1 MFRPGPVEGDM
12 VNVYIRRRNG
22 EEPVPFLHETIS
34 EVLKET
40 YGVILFQEQVLRIA
54 RFFAGLSYAEA
65 DAFRR
70 AMTKDRKSR
79 KMELL
84 KQRFIEGAI
93 DQGHRRSLA
102 EGVFTHVSA
111 FASYGFCKAHAA
123 SFAHITYQSAYLKAH
138 YPQAF
143 YLGLLNAGQV
153 GSYPHSV
160 VINEA
165 RRRGIPIYPPHVN
178 SSDSEYVAERT
189 GIRVPLDAI
198 NGVGPAMGRRI
209 RANRHRLGPFIS
221 REEFLGRVPTS
232 RRIEDILAIAGAF
245 EGLEDYQWVLIQDA
259 YNA

>member
-1 MFRPGPVEGDM
+1 M

-54 RFFAGLSYAEA
+54 HFFAGISYAEA

-84 KQRFIEGAI
+84 KQSFIEGAI
-93 DQGHRRSLA
+93 DQGHSRSLA

-153 GSYPHSV
+153 GSYSHST

-178 SSDSEYVAERT
+178 SSDSEYVSERT

-198 NGVGPAMGRRI
+198 NGVGPAMARRI
-209 RANRHRLGPFIS
+209 RANRHRLGPYQS
-221 REEFLGRVPTS
+221 REEFLDRVPTPK
-232 RRIEDILAIAGAF
+232 RIEDILSIAGAF
-245 EGLEDYQWVLIQDA
+245 EGLEDYQWELIQDA

>member
-54 RFFAGLSYAEA
+54 HFFAGLSYAEA

-84 KQRFIEGAI
+84 KQSFIEGAI

-160 VINEA
+160 SNKRSTEK
-165 RRRGIPIYPPHVN
+165 GHTHIP
-178 SSDSEYVAERT
+178 A
-189 GIRVPLDAI
+189 AC
-198 NGVGPAMGRRI
+198 
-209 RANRHRLGPFIS
+209 
-221 REEFLGRVPTS
+221 
-232 RRIEDILAIAGAF
+232 
-245 EGLEDYQWVLIQDA
+245 
-259 YNA
+259 